1 LVAGKVHLSYWR
13 YKMSNMI
20 LEINQN
26 IATLTFDLENEKINK
41 LSFEIL
47 KEFKEI
53 LNTIEN
59 DSSIKALVIDSAK
72 KNIFI
77 AGADIKEIEKLKDE
91 KEVYEALME
100 VHEIFN
106 KLENLTIPTI
116 AYINGACMGGG
127 LELALACKYRVLST
141 NEKTKLA
148 FPEIKLGI
156 FPGFAGTIRAPKLI
170 GLVNAL
176 DLILTGKTVDTKKAY
191 KLGLADMIFDDAQKE
206 FMLDSFVKKAIYGTI
221 NKKTNFK
228 LLNYA
233 PLNEI
238 VFNKA
243 LKGLEAK
250 VNKDFKAP
258 YVALEV
264 IKATINK
271 ELEDAIKIEAKEFA
285 KLAVSKESKNMIKLF
300 FLFEKLNKN
309 YTKTQNPISNA
320 IVLGNGVMGKG
331 IIWLFSKYL
340 KDVRIKIRDIS
351 QANEI
356 IKDVS
361 KIYDYLIKTRKMTK
375 NEAELKLNKI
385 SYTENFTGFKNFD
398 FIIEAIVEDENI
410 KKQTYA
416 QIESLIN
423 ESGIIATNTSSIS
436 IEKLASEVKNKENFL
451 GVHFFNP
458 VNLMPLVEVIPN
470 ANTSQETIN
479 KVFELLISC
488 GKTPILVGDCAG
500 FIVNR
505 ILLPYMN
512 EAAFILEQG
521 SKIEKIDNVIK
532 DFGMPMGPFTLADTV
547 GVDIGYKVATI
558 LNESYGSR
566 MPIASIIEK
575 MYNAKLLGAKTKAGF
590 YEYAGRDKYANSHV
604 TSMLEN
610 NNKIIEDEEIVQ
622 RCIYIMIN
630 EASRCLEENIVT
642 DAAIIDFAMITGTG
656 FPPYKGGLLS
666 YANEIGLKNILESLR
681 KFEKEYGSRFT
692 PSNLLIKLV
701 EEYEDFETGEALWKH

>member
-1 LVAGKVHLSYWR
+1 
-13 YKMSNMI
+13 MSNMI

-176 DLILTGKTVDTKKAY
+176 DLILTGKTIDAKKAY
-191 KLGLADMIFDDAQKE
+191 KLGLADMIFDNAQKE
-206 FMLDSFVKKAIYGTI
+206 FMLDGFVKKAIYGTI

>member
-1 LVAGKVHLSYWR
+1 
-13 YKMSNMI
+13 MI

-72 KNIFI
+72 KDIFI

-91 KEVYEALME
+91 KDVYEALME

-176 DLILTGKTVDTKKAY
+176 DLILTGKTVDAKKAY

-206 FMLDSFVKKAIYGTI
+206 FMLDSFVKKAIYGTV

-458 VNLMPLVEVIPN
+458 VNLMPLVEVIPS

>member
-1 LVAGKVHLSYWR
+1 
-13 YKMSNMI
+13 MSNII

-26 IATLTFDLENEKINK
+26 IATLTFDLQNEKINK

-106 KLENLTIPTI
+106 KLENLQIPTI

-170 GLVNAL
+170 GLINAL
-176 DLILTGKTVDTKKAY
+176 DLILSGKTIDAKKAY
-191 KLGLADMIFDDAQKE
+191 KIGLADMIFDDAQKE
-206 FMLDSFVKKAIYGTI
+206 FMLEGFIKKAIYGI
-221 NKKTNFK
+221 LKKRVGFHI
-228 LLNYA
+228 LNYA

-238 VFNKA
+238 IFNKA

-258 YVALEV
+258 YKALEV

-271 ELEDAIKIEAKEFA
+271 ELEDAIKIEAREFA

-309 YTKTQNPISNA
+309 YTKTSNPISNA

-340 KDVRIKIRDIS
+340 DDVRIKIRDIS

-361 KIYDYLIKTRKMTK
+361 KIYDYLVKTRKMTK
-375 NEAELKLNKI
+375 NQAEFKLNKI
-385 SYTENFTGFKNFD
+385 SYTQDFIGFKNFD

-410 KKQTYA
+410 KKQTYKE
-416 QIESLIN
+416 IENVAN
-423 ESGIIATNTSSIS
+423 ENTIIATNTSSIS
-436 IEKLASEVKNKENFL
+436 IEKLSSEVKNKENFL

-470 ANTSQETIN
+470 SNTSKETIN

-505 ILLPYMN
+505 ILLTYMN

-521 SKIEKIDNVIK
+521 SKIERIDNVIK

-575 MYNAKLLGAKTKAGF
+575 MYNAKLLGEKTKAGF
-590 YEYAGRDKYANSHV
+590 YEYAGRDAYPNSHV

-642 DAAIIDFAMITGTG
+642 DASIIDFAMISGTG
-656 FPPYKGGLLS
+656 FPAYKGGLLS

-681 KFEKEYGSRFT
+681 KFEKEFGSRFT
-692 PSNLLIKLV
+692 PSNLLVKLV

>member
-1 LVAGKVHLSYWR
+1 
-13 YKMSNMI
+13 MSNMT
-20 LEINQN
+20 LEIKQN
-26 IATLTFDLENEKINK
+26 IATLTFDLQNEKINK

-176 DLILTGKTVDTKKAY
+176 DLILTGKTIDAKKAY
-191 KLGLADMIFDDAQKE
+191 KIGLADMIFDDAQKE
-206 FMLDSFVKKAIYGTI
+206 FMLEGFIKKAIYGI
-221 NKKTNFK
+221 LKKRVGFHI
-228 LLNYA
+228 LNYA

-238 VFNKA
+238 IFNKA

-258 YVALEV
+258 YKALEV

-271 ELEDAIKIEAKEFA
+271 ELEDAIKIEAREFA

-309 YTKTQNPISNA
+309 YTKTENPISNA

-340 KDVRIKIRDIS
+340 DDVRIKIRDIS

-361 KIYDYLIKTRKMTK
+361 KIYDYLVKTRKMTK
-375 NEAELKLNKI
+375 NQAEFKLNKI
-385 SYTENFTGFKNFD
+385 SYTQDFIGFKNFD

-410 KKQTYA
+410 KKQTYKE
-416 QIESLIN
+416 IENVAN
-423 ESGIIATNTSSIS
+423 ENTIIATNTSSIS
-436 IEKLASEVKNKENFL
+436 IEKLSSEVKNKENFL

-470 ANTSQETIN
+470 SNTSKETIN

-488 GKTPILVGDCAG
+488 GKTPILVGDCGG

-521 SKIEKIDNVIK
+521 SKIERIDNVIK

-575 MYNAKLLGAKTKAGF
+575 MYNAKLLGEKTKAGF
-590 YEYAGRDKYANSHV
+590 YEYAGRDTYPNSHV

-642 DAAIIDFAMITGTG
+642 DASIIDFAMISGTG
-656 FPPYKGGLLS
+656 FPAYKGGLLS
-666 YANEIGLKNILESLR
+666 YANEIGIKNILESLR
-681 KFEKEYGSRFT
+681 KFEKEFGSRFT
-692 PSNLLIKLV
+692 PSNLLVKLV
-701 EEYEDFETGEALWKH
+701 EAYGKFEKGEALRKQKIECWIN

>member
-1 LVAGKVHLSYWR
+1 
-13 YKMSNMI
+13 MSNII

-26 IATLTFDLENEKINK
+26 IATLTFDLQNEKINK

-106 KLENLTIPTI
+106 KLENLQIPTI

-176 DLILTGKTVDTKKAY
+176 DLILTGKTIDAKKAY
-191 KLGLADMIFDDAQKE
+191 KIGLADMIFDDAQKE
-206 FMLDSFVKKAIYGTI
+206 FMLEGFVKKAIYGTI
-221 NKKTNFK
+221 KRKSNFNF
-228 LLNYA
+228 LNYA

-238 VFNKA
+238 VFSKA

-258 YVALEV
+258 YKALEV

-271 ELEDAIKIEAKEFA
+271 ELDDAIKVEAKEFS

-309 YTKTQNPISNA
+309 YTKTSNPISNA

-340 KDVRIKIRDIS
+340 DDVRIKIRDIS

-361 KIYDYLIKTRKMTK
+361 KIYDYLVKTRKMTK
-375 NEAELKLNKI
+375 NQAEFKLNKI
-385 SYTENFTGFKNFD
+385 SYTQDFIGFKNFD

-410 KKQTYA
+410 KKQTYKE
-416 QIESLIN
+416 IENVAN
-423 ESGIIATNTSSIS
+423 ENTIIATNTSSIS
-436 IEKLASEVKNKENFL
+436 IEKLSSEVKNKENFL

-470 ANTSQETIN
+470 SNTSKETIN

-521 SKIEKIDNVIK
+521 SKIERIDNVIK

-575 MYNAKLLGAKTKAGF
+575 MYNAKLLGEKTKAGF
-590 YEYAGRDKYANSHV
+590 YEYAGRDTYPNSHV

-610 NNKIIEDEEIVQ
+610 NNKIIEDDEIVQ

-642 DAAIIDFAMITGTG
+642 DASIIDFAMISGTG
-656 FPPYKGGLLS
+656 FPAYKGGLLS

-681 KFEKEYGSRFT
+681 KFEKEFGSRFT
-692 PSNLLIKLV
+692 PSNLLVKLV

>member
-1 LVAGKVHLSYWR
+1 
-13 YKMSNMI
+13 MSNII

-26 IATLTFDLENEKINK
+26 IATLTFDLQNEKINK

-176 DLILTGKTVDTKKAY
+176 DLILTGKTIDAKKAY
-191 KLGLADMIFDDAQKE
+191 KIGLADMIFDDAQKE
-206 FMLDSFVKKAIYGTI
+206 FMLEGFIKKAIYGI
-221 NKKTNFK
+221 LKKRVGFHI
-228 LLNYA
+228 LNYA

-238 VFNKA
+238 IFNKA

-258 YVALEV
+258 YKALEV

-271 ELEDAIKIEAKEFA
+271 ELEDAIKIEAREFS

-309 YTKTQNPISNA
+309 YTKTSNPISNA

-340 KDVRIKIRDIS
+340 DDVRIKIRDIS

-361 KIYDYLIKTRKMTK
+361 KIYDYLVKTRKMTK
-375 NEAELKLNKI
+375 NQAEFKLNKI
-385 SYTENFTGFKNFD
+385 SYTQDFIGFKNFD

-410 KKQTYA
+410 KKQTYKE
-416 QIESLIN
+416 IENVAN
-423 ESGIIATNTSSIS
+423 ENTIIATNTSSIS
-436 IEKLASEVKNKENFL
+436 IEKLSSEVKNKENFL

-470 ANTSQETIN
+470 SNTSKETIN

-521 SKIEKIDNVIK
+521 SKIERIDNVIK

-575 MYNAKLLGAKTKAGF
+575 MYNAKLLGEKTKAGF
-590 YEYAGRDKYANSHV
+590 YEYAGRDTYPNSHV

-642 DAAIIDFAMITGTG
+642 DASIIDFAMISGTG
-656 FPPYKGGLLS
+656 FPAYKGGLLS

-681 KFEKEYGSRFT
+681 KFEKEFGSRFT
-692 PSNLLIKLV
+692 PSNLLVKLV

>member
-1 LVAGKVHLSYWR
+1 
-13 YKMSNMI
+13 MSNMT
-20 LEINQN
+20 LEIKQN
-26 IATLTFDLENEKINK
+26 IATLTFDLQNEKINK

-106 KLENLTIPTI
+106 KLENLQIPTI

-176 DLILTGKTVDTKKAY
+176 DLILTGKTIDAKKAY
-191 KLGLADMIFDDAQKE
+191 KIGLADMIFDDAQKE
-206 FMLDSFVKKAIYGTI
+206 FMLEGFIKKAIYGI
-221 NKKTNFK
+221 LKKRVGFHI
-228 LLNYA
+228 LNYA

-238 VFNKA
+238 IFNKA

-258 YVALEV
+258 YKALEV

-271 ELEDAIKIEAKEFA
+271 ELEDAIKIEAREFA

-309 YTKTQNPISNA
+309 YTKTENPISNA

-340 KDVRIKIRDIS
+340 DDVRIKIRDIS

-361 KIYDYLIKTRKMTK
+361 KIYDYLVKTRKMTK
-375 NEAELKLNKI
+375 NQAEFKLNKI
-385 SYTENFTGFKNFD
+385 SYTQDFIGFKNFD

-410 KKQTYA
+410 KKQTYKE
-416 QIESLIN
+416 IENVAN
-423 ESGIIATNTSSIS
+423 ENTIIATNTSSIS
-436 IEKLASEVKNKENFL
+436 IEKLSSEVKNKENFL

-470 ANTSQETIN
+470 SNTSKETIN

-521 SKIEKIDNVIK
+521 SKIERIDNVIK

-575 MYNAKLLGAKTKAGF
+575 MYNAKLLGEKTKAGF
-590 YEYAGRDKYANSHV
+590 YEYAGRDTYPNSHV

-642 DAAIIDFAMITGTG
+642 DASIIDFAMISGTG
-656 FPPYKGGLLS
+656 FPAYKGGLLS

-681 KFEKEYGSRFT
+681 KFEKEFGSRFT
-692 PSNLLIKLV
+692 PSNLLVKLV

>member
-1 LVAGKVHLSYWR
+1 
-13 YKMSNMI
+13 MSNII

-26 IATLTFDLENEKINK
+26 IATLTFDLQNEKINK

-106 KLENLTIPTI
+106 KLENLQIPTI

-170 GLVNAL
+170 GLINAL
-176 DLILTGKTVDTKKAY
+176 DLILSGKTIDAKKAY
-191 KLGLADMIFDDAQKE
+191 KIGLADMIFDDAQKE
-206 FMLDSFVKKAIYGTI
+206 FMLEGFVKKAIYGTI
-221 NKKTNFK
+221 KRKSNFNF
-228 LLNYA
+228 LNYA

-238 VFNKA
+238 VFSKA

-258 YVALEV
+258 YKALEV

-271 ELEDAIKIEAKEFA
+271 ELDDAIKIEAKEFS

-309 YTKTQNPISNA
+309 YTKTSNPISNA

-340 KDVRIKIRDIS
+340 DDVRIKIRDIS

-361 KIYDYLIKTRKMTK
+361 KIYDYLVKTRKMTK
-375 NEAELKLNKI
+375 NQAEFKLNKI
-385 SYTENFTGFKNFD
+385 SYTQDFIGFKNFD

-410 KKQTYA
+410 KKQTYKE
-416 QIESLIN
+416 IENVAN
-423 ESGIIATNTSSIS
+423 ENTIIATNTSSIS
-436 IEKLASEVKNKENFL
+436 IEKLSSEVKNKENFL

-470 ANTSQETIN
+470 SNTSKETIN

-521 SKIEKIDNVIK
+521 SKIERIDNVIK

-575 MYNAKLLGAKTKAGF
+575 MYNAKLLGKKTKAGF
-590 YEYAGRDKYANSHV
+590 YEYAGRDAYPNSHV

-610 NNKIIEDEEIVQ
+610 NNKIIEDDEIVQ

-642 DAAIIDFAMITGTG
+642 DASIIDFAMISGTG
-656 FPPYKGGLLS
+656 FPAYKGGLLS

-681 KFEKEYGSRFT
+681 KFEKEFGSRFT
-692 PSNLLIKLV
+692 PSNLLVKLV

>member
-1 LVAGKVHLSYWR
+1 
-13 YKMSNMI
+13 MSNI
-20 LEINQN
+20 TLEIKQN

-41 LSFEIL
+41 LSFDIL
-47 KEFKEI
+47 KEFDEK
-53 LNTIEN
+53 LNQIKD
-59 DSSIKALVIDSAK
+59 DSSIKALLIDSAK
-72 KNIFI
+72 KDIFI

-100 VHEIFN
+100 VHGIFN

-127 LELALACKYRVLST
+127 LELALACKYRVMST
-141 NEKTKLA
+141 NVKTKIA

-176 DLILTGKTVDTKKAY
+176 DLILTGKTIDAKKAY
-191 KLGLADMIFDDAQKE
+191 KINLADAIFDDAQKD
-206 FMLDSFVKKAIYGTI
+206 FMLDDFIKKAIYGTLKDRKGF
-221 NKKTNFK
+221 NV
-228 LLNYA
+228 LNYY
-233 PLNEI
+233 PFNEI
-238 VFNKA
+238 IFSKA
-243 LKGLEAK
+243 LKNLEEK
-250 VNKDFKAP
+250 VNKDYKAP
-258 YVALEV
+258 FKALEV
-264 IKATINK
+264 IKNTINK
-271 ELEDAIKIEAKEFA
+271 ELEDSIQIEAKEFA
-285 KLAVSKESKNMIKLF
+285 KLAVSKESKNMIKVF

-309 YTKTQNPISNA
+309 YEKTTNPISNA
-320 IVLGNGVMGKG
+320 IILGNGVMGKG

-351 QANEI
+351 QASEI
-356 IKDVS
+356 LKDVS
-361 KIYDYLIKTRKMTK
+361 KIYAYLVKSRKMTK

-398 FIIEAIVEDENI
+398 FIIEAIVEDEEA
-410 KKQTYA
+410 KKDTYT
-416 QIESLIN
+416 QIEKVTDEN
-423 ESGIIATNTSSIS
+423 AIIATNTSSIS
-436 IEKLASEVKNKENFL
+436 IEKLASEIKNKENFL

-458 VNLMPLVEVIPN
+458 VNMMPLVEVIPN
-470 ANTSQETIN
+470 SKTSKETIN

-512 EAAFILEQG
+512 EAAFILEEG
-521 SKIEKIDNVIK
+521 SKIEKIDGLIK

-547 GVDIGYKVATI
+547 GIDVGYKVAGI
-558 LNESYGSR
+558 LKEAYGYR

-575 MYNAKLLGAKTKAGF
+575 LYDAKLLGVKTKAGF
-590 YEYAGRDKYANSHV
+590 YEYSGKDKYVNTHV

-610 NNKIIEDEEIVQ
+610 NNRIIEDEEIVQ

-642 DAAIIDFAMITGTG
+642 DASIIDFAMITGTG
-656 FPPYKGGLLS
+656 FPAYKGGLLS
-666 YANEIGLKNILESLR
+666 YANEIGLKNILENLR
-681 KFEKEYGSRFT
+681 KFEKDYGSRFT